1 MRLLRPTLAA
11 LLLPVVLHAQ
21 ERQVLTGNAITIW
34 NLAGEVRLEPGTGS
48 DVVVEV
54 TRGGSDARRLEVV
67 ASGGQLKIR
76 YPDDDIVYRG
86 GRDSRSSTS
95 LQVRADGTFGG
106 DWNSGGRR
114 TSVRTYGTGLEA
126 HADLVV
132 KVPAGKRVEVNLAV
146 GSIEARGVEADMR
159 LDVHAANVRASGTKG
174 RLVIDAGSG
183 AVRVE
188 DASGELE
195 VDTGSGSTTLSGL
208 RMTRVA
214 VDAGSGST
222 DARDVA
228 AGRFA
233 VDVGSGSVTTEGLT
247 TDDLY
252 IDTGSG
258 SVRLV
263 LTKVPGRSDIDTGSG
278 SVTLTLPAS
287 ANAELDIET
296 GSGGIS
302 SDFAVTMEGYRR
314 RELRGKIGDGGPMI
328 RVSTG
333 SGGVRLLKR

>member
-1 MRLLRPTLAA
+1 MRLLGPTLAA
-11 LLLPVVLHAQ
+11 LLLPVALHAQ
-21 ERQVLTGNAITIW
+21 ERQVLTGSAITIW
-34 NLAGEVRLEPGTGS
+34 NLAGEVRLERGTGS

-54 TRGGSDARRLEVV
+54 TRGGRDAARLEVV

-76 YPDDDIVYRG
+76 YPDNDIVYRG
-86 GRDSRSSTS
+86 GRDARGSTT
-95 LQVRADGTFGG
+95 LQVREDGTFGG

-114 TSVRTYGTGLEA
+114 TAVRTYGSGLEA

-146 GSIEARGVEADMR
+146 GSILADGVEADMR
-159 LDVHAANVRASGTKG
+159 LDVHSASVRATGTKG
-174 RLVIDAGSG
+174 RLVVDAGSG
-183 AVRVE
+183 SMRVE
-188 DASGELE
+188 NASGELE
-195 VDTGSGSTTLSGL
+195 VDTGSGSTTISGL

-214 VDAGSGST
+214 VDASSGSI
-222 DARDVA
+222 DARDVVA
-228 AGRFA
+228 DRFS
-233 VDVGSGSVTTEGLT
+233 VDVGSGTFSAEALA

-252 IDTGSG
+252 VDTGSG
-258 SVRLV
+258 SVRV
-263 LTKVPGRSDIDTGSG
+263 ALTKVPGRTEIETGSG
-278 SVTLTLPAS
+278 SVTFTLPAD
-287 ANAELDIET
+287 ADADLDIET

-314 RELRGKIGDGGPMI
+314 RELRGRIGDGGPVI